1 MSKVMKLIDYNNLD
15 ELRTGFINYLKTHHP
30 DKARP
35 DVRAGNALFIGRH
48 NIGISLEEAITSSDG
63 IQRAQKLLEEYW
75 ISEGTRKNP
84 KGNASVYA
92 HDLRLLKEYIYS

>member
-35 DVRAGNALFIGRH
+35 DVRAGNALFL
-48 NIGISLEEAITSSDG
+48 SLIH
-63 IQRAQKLLEEYW
+63 I
-75 ISEGTRKNP
+75 
-84 KGNASVYA
+84 
-92 HDLRLLKEYIYS
+92 

>member
-1 MSKVMKLIDYNNLD
+1 MQTIDFNNLN

-30 DKARP
+30 DTARP

-48 NIGISLEEAITSSDG
+48 NIGISLEETITTSDG
-63 IQRAQKLLEEYW
+63 IQRAQNLLEKYW

-92 HDLRLLKEYIYS
+92 HDLRLLKEYIDS